1 VDCKCGGS
9 SCNNLMWIEKYND
22 VQWWMVKQGLWEKYM
37 GEGMNMEAREA
48 LARQLHARSVKT
60 KENKYE

>member
-1 VDCKCGGS
+1 
-9 SCNNLMWIEKYND
+9 MWIEKYND